1 MSTDEFPLKLLK
13 IHLQFKI
20 PLEVAQDRISS
31 KLQNSKNRRI
41 INRIHISIQSRNLWV
56 MQDHKQQISFVILLA
71 SFNIWNLNYLK
82 LTNLKLKY
90 YKTCNLYERKSLK
103 MIINIARIEM
113 SWHICKHRTSILV
126 NNSIGRSKWEKS
138 NQTLS
143 DSFS

>member
-1 MSTDEFPLKLLK
+1 MSIEEFHRKLLK
-13 IHLQFKI
+13 IPLQFKI

-41 INRIHISIQSRNLWV
+41 MNRIHISIQSRNLWV
-56 MQDHKQQISFVILLA
+56 MQDHKQQISFVILPA

-82 LTNLKLKY
+82 QTNLKLKY
-90 YKTCNLYERKSLK
+90 YMTCNLYERKSLK
-103 MIINIARIEM
+103 MIINIARIGM
-113 SWHICKHRTSILV
+113 SWQICKRRISILV